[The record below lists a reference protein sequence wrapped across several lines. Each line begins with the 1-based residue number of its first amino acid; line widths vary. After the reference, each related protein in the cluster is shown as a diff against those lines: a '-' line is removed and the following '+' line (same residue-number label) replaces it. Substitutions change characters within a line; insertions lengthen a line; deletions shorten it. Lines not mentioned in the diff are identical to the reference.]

1 MASMTAKKVDFETK
15 LNRLNEIVAKMENEV
30 LPLESSIALF
40 EEGKKLITDLEAE
53 LKEAEKKLGEYQ
65 EIEK

>member
-1 MASMTAKKVDFETK
+1 MTAKKVDFETK

-53 LKEAEKKLGEYQ
+53 HKEAEKKLGEYQ

>member
-1 MASMTAKKVDFETK
+1 MTAKKVDFETK
-15 LNRLNEIVAKMENEV
+15 LDRLNEIVAKMENEV

-40 EEGKKLITDLEAE
+40 EEGKKLIADLEAE

-65 EIEK
+65 EIDK

>member
-1 MASMTAKKVDFETK
+1 MTAKKIDFETK

>member
-1 MASMTAKKVDFETK
+1 MTAKKVDFETK

-30 LPLESSIALF
+30 LPLESSIAFF

>member
-1 MASMTAKKVDFETK
+1 MTAKKVDFETK

-40 EEGKKLITDLEAE
+40 EEGKKLITELESE

>member
-15 LNRLNEIVAKMENEV
+15 LNRLNEIVAKRENEV

>member
-1 MASMTAKKVDFETK
+1 MTTKKVDFETK

-30 LPLESSIALF
+30 LPLESSIARF

>member
-1 MASMTAKKVDFETK
+1 MTVKKVDFETK

-53 LKEAEKKLGEYQ
+53 LKEAEKKLGEYK

>member
-1 MASMTAKKVDFETK
+1 MTTKKVDFETK

-53 LKEAEKKLGEYQ
+53 LKEAEKKLGEYH

>member
-1 MASMTAKKVDFETK
+1 MTTKKVDFETK

-53 LKEAEKKLGEYQ
+53 LMEAEKKLGEYQ

>member
-1 MASMTAKKVDFETK
+1 MTTKKVDFETK

-40 EEGKKLITDLEAE
+40 EEGKKLITDLESE

>member
-1 MASMTAKKVDFETK
+1 MTAKKVDFETK

-40 EEGKKLITDLEAE
+40 EEGKKLISDLEAE

>member
-1 MASMTAKKVDFETK
+1 MTAKKVDFETK

-30 LPLESSIALF
+30 LPLERSIALF

>member
-1 MASMTAKKVDFETK
+1 MTTKKADFETK

>member
-1 MASMTAKKVDFETK
+1 MTTKKVDFETK

-53 LKEAEKKLGEYQ
+53 LKEAEKKLGEYK

>member
-1 MASMTAKKVDFETK
+1 MTAKKVDFETK

>member
-1 MASMTAKKVDFETK
+1 MTTKKVDFETK
-15 LNRLNEIVAKMENEV
+15 LNRLNEIVAKIENEV
-30 LPLESSIALF
+30 LPLENSSALF

>member
-1 MASMTAKKVDFETK
+1 MTTKKVDFETK

-30 LPLESSIALF
+30 LPLESSIALLKKR
-40 EEGKKLITDLEAE
+40 KKLITDLEAE

>member
-1 MASMTAKKVDFETK
+1 MTAKKVDFETK

-40 EEGKKLITDLEAE
+40 EEGKKLITDLESE

>member
-1 MASMTAKKVDFETK
+1 MADKKVDFETK

>member
-1 MASMTAKKVDFETK
+1 MTAKKVDFETK

-30 LPLESSIALF
+30 LPLENSIALF

>member
-40 EEGKKLITDLEAE
+40 EEGKKLITELESE

>member
-1 MASMTAKKVDFETK
+1 MTTKKVDFETK
-15 LNRLNEIVAKMENEV
+15 LNRLNEIVSKMENEV
-30 LPLESSIALF
+30 LPRESSIALF

>member
-15 LNRLNEIVAKMENEV
+15 INRLNEIVAKMENEV

>member
-1 MASMTAKKVDFETK
+1 MTAKKVDFETK

-30 LPLESSIALF
+30 LPLESSITLF

>member
-1 MASMTAKKVDFETK
+1 MTTKKVDFETK

>member
-1 MASMTAKKVDFETK
+1 MTVKKVDFETK

>member
-1 MASMTAKKVDFETK
+1 
-15 LNRLNEIVAKMENEV
+15 MENEV

>member
-1 MASMTAKKVDFETK
+1 MTAKKVDFETK

-40 EEGKKLITDLEAE
+40 EEGKKLSTDLEAE